1 MCSSPCYCSW
11 FGHWCKVWVRFR
23 LGIAISTT
31 QHRLRACKLLA
42 PCCSPRARAFHLH
55 LACTLSSSALRIRRL
70 PPQIP
75 LDRRLPPRSQVDLA
89 VAPQNHRPRLKHRPR
104 RIGRHQKRKTPLVY
118 VARVAHRPCLQLQS
132 AEQPQSA
139 PLAQRAAAIING
151 ETTLSL
157 LPASMT
163 LEIGRKFPM
172 FWETWTG
179 TGETDRK
186 TSSILGD
193 LDPDDIMRTLV
204 GSGWLELM

>member
-1 MCSSPCYCSW
+1 MNLSRPVSHSSILIQFPTLQPQSIQHIVIPNRNDACAMCSSPCYCSW

-31 QHRLRACKLLA
+31 RHRLRACKPLA
-42 PCCSPRARAFHLH
+42 PCRSPRARAFHLH

-104 RIGRHQKRKTPLVY
+104 RISQHQKRKTPLVY
-118 VARVAHRPCLQLQS
+118 VARIAHRPCLQLQS

-157 LPASMT
+157 LPASMY
-163 LEIGRKFPM
+163 
-172 FWETWTG
+172 TG
-179 TGETDRK
+179 N
-186 TSSILGD
+186 
-193 LDPDDIMRTLV
+193 
-204 GSGWLELM
+204 W